1 MKRRR
6 SVVTGRRRALPA
18 RSDSFRTSPRRRTM
32 GRTVRSTPPTV
43 EPAPAQLPDDR
54 EALERAPVDL
64 SVDLAPSR
72 PGALL
77 LSTPLMAAAGCLGYG
92 FEASEQIDVVRL
104 GAIVTRGTTLSPR
117 SGSPRPRMAEAPAGL
132 LHAIG
137 LQNPGIDAVLDRF
150 APRWATWQVPVV
162 LSICAASTDDLAA
175 LAARADVPG
184 VAALELDLASVDL
197 TRDGRPV
204 SLDAGASARATEA
217 ARSASDLP
225 LLVKLSPA
233 ASDVRAVARAVV
245 DAGADALTC
254 GGGLPAAAVDRV
266 RGRALLGGRATLSG
280 PALRPVALRMVAE
293 AAAAVKVPVIGC
305 GGVLSIDDVI
315 DLILAG
321 ASAVQMGTALLADPE
336 LPLRLADQ
344 LADHCERVGVGSHR
358 DLVGTATEISG
369 RRGR

>member
-1 MKRRR
+1 MP
-6 SVVTGRRRALPA
+6 TP
-18 RSDSFRTSPRRRTM
+18 PRRRTI
-32 GRTVRSTPPTV
+32 GRTLRSAPPAV
-43 EPAPAQLPDDR
+43 GPAPAPPTDDR
-54 EALERAPVDL
+54 GAVERSPVDL

-72 PGALL
+72 PGALVL
-77 LSTPLMAAAGCLGYG
+77 TTPLMAAAGCLGYG
-92 FEASEQIDVVRL
+92 FEAADQIDIERL
-104 GAIVTRGTTLSPR
+104 GAIVTRGTTISPR
-117 SGSPRPRMAEAPAGL
+117 SGSPPPRMAEAPAGL

-137 LQNPGIDAVLDRF
+137 LQNPGIDAVLERF

-162 LSICAASTDDLAA
+162 LSICAAKTDDLAA

-197 TRDGRPV
+197 TRDGRPL
-204 SLDAGASARATEA
+204 SLDAGAAARATEA

-233 ASDVRAVARAVV
+233 ANDVRAVARAVV

-266 RGRALLGGRATLSG
+266 RASALLGGRATLSG

-305 GGVLSIDDVI
+305 GGVVSIDDVVGMVV
-315 DLILAG
+315 AG
-321 ASAVQMGTALLADPE
+321 ASAVQVGTALLADPE

-344 LADHCERVGVGSHR
+344 LSDHCERVGVSSHR
-358 DLVGTATEISG
+358 DLVGTATDVSG
-369 RRGR
+369 RRRR